1 MRTLLRT
8 PTEGEGLRHQSS
20 VIIIIIIIMS
30 TRRPWREWSAIMCF
44 DRPIFR
50 RTNCTQFRPAV

>member
-20 VIIIIIIIMS
+20 VIIIIIIIIIMS
-30 TRRPWREWSAIMCF
+30 TRRPWCEWSAIMCF
-44 DRPIFR
+44 
-50 RTNCTQFRPAV
+50 AL